1 MRSHWGAEA
10 AALYDR
16 IDITGIATSGVHGLY
31 PDEAL
36 DAQPFVV
43 DVTIWTTFDEAAR
56 TDRLENTIDYVA
68 ASGVV
73 QQVVESSRALLIER
87 LADEICNALL
97 SQDLAVAVRVTV
109 HKPRAARDSRA
120 ADVSITMARMR

>member
-1 MRSHWGAEA
+1 MSRWDANPIDQ
-10 AALYDR
+10 YDR
-16 IDITGIATSGVHGLY
+16 IDITGISTSGIHGLY
-31 PDEAL
+31 PDEAI

-56 TDRLENTIDYVA
+56 SDRLESTIDYVA

-73 QQVVESSRALLIER
+73 QHVVETSRALLIER

-97 SQDLAVAVRVTV
+97 ANDLAVAVKVTV

-120 ADVSITMARMR
+120 ADVSISLTRAR

>member
-1 MRSHWGAEA
+1 MSRWDANPIDQ
-10 AALYDR
+10 YDR
-16 IDITGIATSGVHGLY
+16 IDITGISTSGVHGLY
-31 PDEAL
+31 SDEAL

-56 TDRLENTIDYVA
+56 SDRLESTIDYVA

-73 QQVVESSRALLIER
+73 QHVVETSRALLIER

-97 SQDLAVAVRVTV
+97 ANDLAVAVKVTV

-120 ADVSITMARMR
+120 ADVSISLTRAR

>member
-1 MRSHWGAEA
+1 MSRWGTDPIDQ
-10 AALYDR
+10 YDR
-16 IDITGIATSGVHGLY
+16 IDITGIAASGVHGLY

-56 TDRLENTIDYVA
+56 TDRLESTIDYVA

-73 QQVVESSRALLIER
+73 QHVVETSRALLIER
-87 LADEICNALL
+87 LADEICSALL
-97 SQDLAVAVRVTV
+97 AGELAVAVKVTV

-120 ADVSITMARMR
+120 TDVSISLSRAR

>member
-1 MRSHWGAEA
+1 MSRWDANPIDQ
-10 AALYDR
+10 YDR
-16 IDITGIATSGVHGLY
+16 IDITGISTSGVHGLY

-56 TDRLENTIDYVA
+56 SDRLESTIDYVA

-73 QQVVESSRALLIER
+73 QHVVETSRALLIER

-97 SQDLAVAVRVTV
+97 ANDLAVAVKVTV

-120 ADVSITMARMR
+120 ADVSISLTRAR